1 MSAQAHR
8 VRFAPSPTGS
18 LHLGNARTALF
29 NWLVARRA
37 GGAFVLR
44 IEDTDTVREQEG
56 SEASILEDL
65 RWLGLDWDEGPD
77 RGGPFAPYRQSER
90 MERYAAAAARLLG
103 EGSAY
108 RCFCSDE
115 ELEAEREAMRRAGA
129 APRYSG
135 RCRSVRPEESEA
147 RAARGEACAVRF
159 RTTAPSTRVAELTV
173 SFEDRLRGRVEF
185 PLAEM
190 GDPVLVRRDGRPTY
204 NFAVVVDDAA
214 MDVSLVLRGD
224 DHLSNTP
231 RQVLLYRALGRP
243 VPEFAH
249 LPMVRGPDG
258 ERLSKRHGATSVA
271 ECRRKGY
278 PPEALINALAL
289 LGWSPGHDR
298 TVLTLDD
305 LRAEFELDR
314 VSRSPAIFDP
324 EKLDWISGQH
334 IHRMDGARIAAH
346 SRDRLVE
353 AGLLP
358 EDAGERAADWLE
370 ELAGMLRG
378 SVERFE
384 QVPDRCEG
392 LFARGGLPEEADAR
406 GVLEHA
412 SARAVLESFG
422 RHVVAAPPADREG
435 WRAVVD
441 RVRAE
446 TGEKGKPLFLPIRVA
461 ITGRTSG
468 PELDHLVP
476 LAVQGAR
483 LFPDRIAS
491 PADRARRTLEAAR

>member
-29 NWLVARRA
+29 NWLVARRT

-44 IEDTDTVREQEG
+44 IEDTDTVREEEG

-90 MERYAAAAARLLG
+90 SERYASAADRLLG
-103 EGSAY
+103 DGSAY
-108 RCFCSDE
+108 RCFCTEE
-115 ELEAEREAMRRAGA
+115 ELEAERDAMRRAGA

-135 RCRSVRPEESEA
+135 RCRGLPAEESDG
-147 RAARGEACAVRF
+147 RAARGEACAIRF
-159 RTTAPSTRVAELTV
+159 RTAPSSTRIADLTV

-185 PLAEM
+185 PLAEL

-214 MDVSLVLRGD
+214 MDVTLVLRGD

-243 VPEFAH
+243 VPQFAH

-298 TVLTLDD
+298 TVLSLED
-305 LRAEFELDR
+305 LLAEFTLER
-314 VSRSPAIFDP
+314 VSRSPAIFDSG
-324 EKLDWISGQH
+324 KLDWISGQH
-334 IHRMDGARIAAH
+334 IQRMDGARIAAQ
-346 SRDRLVE
+346 SCDRLVE
-353 AGLLP
+353 SGLLP
-358 EDAGERAADWLE
+358 GDAAERGADWLDA
-370 ELAGMLRG
+370 LVGMLRG

-384 QVPDRCEG
+384 QVPERCEG
-392 LFARGGLPEEADAR
+392 LFAPGGLPDEEDAR
-406 GVLEHA
+406 AVLEHP

-422 RHVVAAPPADREG
+422 RHVLDDPPADRAG
-435 WRAVVD
+435 WRAIVD

-446 TGEKGKPLFLPIRVA
+446 TAERGKPLFLPIRVA
-461 ITGRTSG
+461 MTGRTSG

-476 LAVQGAR
+476 LAVQGGR
-483 LFPDRIAS
+483 LFPGRIAS
-491 PADRARRTLEAAR
+491 PADRVRRTLEAVG